1 MSISPERS
9 RLTLQKTER
18 ALLQLASGQ
27 EAESVH
33 TFRTTSRRL
42 QTLLEQLLPDR
53 DRNQKKLLKI
63 LEEIRKRAGKVRDID
78 VQLTALRSLKVPQEP
93 RRKTQL
99 VHSLLE
105 LRAKHEKKLQ
115 KLLKKE
121 VIKEVRKR
129 LKRTSRTLKTV
140 RGRDA
145 LKTAREMLA
154 GVVRPAG
161 PITEELLH
169 QYRIVVKRARYA
181 AEFAPK
187 STEATQFITQLKRLQ
202 DAVGNWHD
210 WLTLTQTA
218 SRHIGEV
225 NHSSLVAAL
234 HNVTAGKFRH
244 AVAALSASPF
254 IQTSRQS
261 VNAATTTTAA
271 PKTVSITPE
280 QSRRPGARTHTPAE
294 RADTAA

>member
-1 MSISPERS
+1 MSIAPERS

-18 ALLQLASGQ
+18 ALLKLASGQ
-27 EAESVH
+27 DAESVH
-33 TFRTTSRRL
+33 TFRTTSRRV
-42 QTLLEQLLPDR
+42 QTLLEQILSDR

-63 LEEIRKRAGKVRDID
+63 LEQIRRRAGKVRDID
-78 VQLTALRSLKVPQEP
+78 VQLAALRSLKVPQEP

-99 VHSLLE
+99 VHNLLG

-115 KLLKKE
+115 KLLTRE
-121 VIKEVRKR
+121 VIREVRKR
-129 LKRTSRTLKTV
+129 LKRTSRTLKTASSC
-140 RGRDA
+140 DA
-145 LKTAREMLA
+145 LKIAREMLA

-161 PITEELLH
+161 PVTEELLH

-187 STEATQFITQLKRLQ
+187 SPEATQLITQLKRLQ

-210 WLTLTQTA
+210 WLSLTQTA
-218 SRHIGEV
+218 SKQIGEV
-225 NHSSLVAAL
+225 NQSSLVAAL
-234 HNVTAGKFRH
+234 HNVTAGKFRY
-244 AVAALSASPF
+244 AVAALSASPS
-254 IQTSRQS
+254 IQPRQS

-271 PKTVSITPE
+271 PKAVSTPSD
-280 QSRRPGARTHTPAE
+280 QSRRPGARTHAPAE